1 MKIIDTHQHL
11 WDLDLFSY
19 SWSRDI
25 PRLNR
30 SFRMQDYL
38 EAVGGLDLAKSVHL
52 EADVDEPHMLGETR
66 YILSLADQDNPLEG
80 VVPRCRPEK
89 AACKTYLDHVAGHAR
104 RRR

>member
-11 WDLDLFSY
+11 SDLDLFSY
-19 SWSRDI
+19 SWCRDI

-38 EAVGGLDLAKSVHL
+38 EAARGLDLEKSVHL

-66 YILSLADQDNPLEG
+66 YILSLADQDNPLER
-80 VVPRCRPEK
+80 VVACCRPEREEFT
-89 AACKTYLDHVAGHAR
+89 TYLDQHAR
-104 RRR
+104 PPKL

>member
-19 SWSRDI
+19 SWCKDI

-38 EAVGGLDLAKSVHL
+38 EAARGLDLAKSVHL
-52 EADVDEPHMLGETR
+52 EADVDEPYMLGETR

-80 VVPRCRPEK
+80 VVACCRPEK
-89 AACKTYLDHVAGHAR
+89 ADFKTYLDQIAGHPS
-104 RRR
+104 